1 MKKWPYALDIAITV
15 AFALFT
21 FLKVNRNISGQVQL
35 VISGMYLAYAI
46 FRAFV
51 YFKFAK

>member
-1 MKKWPYALDIAITV
+1 MKKWPYAFDIAISI
-15 AFALFT
+15 AFALFN
-21 FLKVNRNISGQVQL
+21 FLKVSWNISGQVQL